1 MTTPLEARPV
11 PDIVTE
17 LPGPRARAHIEFDHA
32 WTSPSLPRAYP
43 IVPVRGLGCAVED
56 IDGNVFLD
64 FAAGIAVNSTGHS
77 HPDVVAAIQRQA
89 AQLQHFSASDF
100 YLPIYAEAAA
110 ELARIAPMA
119 PARVFIGNSGAEAVE
134 AGLKLARYATKRSNV
149 VAFLG
154 GFHGRTMGAVSL
166 TASKAKYHAHFGP
179 LLPGVY
185 HVPFGNEGLEELERR
200 VFKRL
205 MPADEFAA
213 VIVEPIQ
220 GEGGYVVP
228 EDDFLGRLRE
238 LCDRHGIL
246 LIADEVQ
253 SGAGR
258 TGKMWAVQHWD
269 VEPDILLTAKGIGSG
284 MPVGAMI
291 ARSDLMTWGP
301 GAHGSTYGGN
311 PVALAA
317 LLETVRLLEN
327 GLIANAAI
335 RGREIQDA
343 LRPLL
348 QRHPALVKDVRGKGL
363 MIGIQFDSGETAEA
377 VQMQAFERGLLVLE
391 ARRRL
396 RAHVAAARRLPGRGR
411 DGGPDL
417 RRGRRPRGDPSGRR
431 PRGRGRREA
440 GRARQRGFRRVGL
453 IRHTGPGTRTKR
465 LHGRCRARSPR
476 CATRS
481 PISCATA
488 IPWPSRASRT

>member
-1 MTTPLEARPV
+1 MSMTVQARPL
-11 PDIVTE
+11 PSIVTE

-43 IVPVRGLGCAVED
+43 LVPVRGEGCAIED

-64 FAAGIAVNSTGHS
+64 FAAGIAVNSTGHA
-77 HPDVVAAIQRQA
+77 HPRVSAAIARQA
-89 AQLQHFSASDF
+89 AELIHFSASDF
-100 YLPIYAEAAA
+100 YLPIYAHAAA
-110 ELARIAPMA
+110 RLARTAPMRG
-119 PARVFIGNSGAEAVE
+119 PTRVFFGNSGTEAVE
-134 AGLKLARYATKRSNV
+134 AALKLARHHTRRPNL

-154 GFHGRTMGAVSL
+154 AFHGRTMGAVSL

-185 HVPFGNEGLEELERR
+185 HVPFGSAGLDELEQR

-228 EDDFLGRLRE
+228 DAAFFPRLRE
-238 LCDRHGIL
+238 ICDRHGIL

-258 TGKMWAVQHWD
+258 TGKMWAIEHFG
-269 VEPDILLTAKGIGSG
+269 VEPDILLTAKGIASG
-284 MPVGAMI
+284 MPIGAMI
-291 ARSDLMTWGP
+291 ARAEVMSWGP

-317 LLETVRLLEN
+317 LMETMALLEE
-327 GLIANAAI
+327 GLIENAGA
-335 RGREIQDA
+335 RGDQAFRG

-348 QRHPALVKDVRGKGL
+348 ERHPELVRDVRGKGL
-363 MIGIQFDSGETAEA
+363 MIGVQLASGEVADAVQAEA
-377 VQMQAFERGLLVLE
+377 FQRGLLVLE
-391 ARRRL
+391 AGDDCVRMSPPLVVTAEEMATAIRIFSES
-396 RAHVAAARRLPGRGR
+396 VAAV
-411 DGGPDL
+411 
-417 RRGRRPRGDPSGRR
+417 
-431 PRGRGRREA
+431 A
-440 GRARQRGFRRVGL
+440 GRAGV
-453 IRHTGPGTRTKR
+453 
-465 LHGRCRARSPR
+465 A
-476 CATRS
+476 
-481 PISCATA
+481 
-488 IPWPSRASRT
+488 

>member
-1 MTTPLEARPV
+1 VSLPLQARPV
-11 PDIVTE
+11 PDIVTA
-17 LPGPRARAHIEFDHA
+17 LPGPKARAHIEFDHA

-89 AQLQHFSASDF
+89 AELQHFSASDF
-100 YLPIYAEAAA
+100 YLPIYAQAAA
-110 ELARIAPMA
+110 ELARISPFSS

-134 AGLKLARYATKRSNV
+134 AGLKLARHHTRRPNLI
-149 VAFLG
+149 AFLG
-154 GFHGRTMGAVSL
+154 AFHGRTMGAVSL
-166 TASKAKYHAHFGP
+166 TASKAKYHDHFGP

-185 HVPFGNEGLEELERR
+185 HVPFGNEGLEEIEQR

-213 VIVEPIQ
+213 IIVEPIQ
-220 GEGGYVVP
+220 GEGGYLVP
-228 EDDFLGRLRE
+228 EDDFLPRLRE

-291 ARSDLMTWGP
+291 AKAELMSWGP

-317 LLETVRLLEN
+317 LLETVRLLEH

-335 RGREIQDA
+335 RGREIIDA
-343 LRPLL
+343 LRPLVE
-348 QRHPALVKDVRGKGL
+348 RFPGMVREVRGKGL
-363 MIGIQFDSGETAEA
+363 MIGIAFDSAVTADA
-377 VQMQAFERGLLVLE
+377 IQLQAFERGLLVLE
-391 ARRRL
+391 AGDSAIRMSPPL
-396 RAHVAAARRLPGRGR
+396 VVSQAEAATAVQIFGEAVAHVAQHRVEDLAA
-411 DGGPDL
+411 L
-417 RRGRRPRGDPSGRR
+417 R
-431 PRGRGRREA
+431 E
-440 GRARQRGFRRVGL
+440 
-453 IRHTGPGTRTKR
+453 
-465 LHGRCRARSPR
+465 
-476 CATRS
+476 ATRS
-481 PISCATA
+481 GLTTEGFG
-488 IPWPSRASRT
+488 ASG

>member
-1 MTTPLEARPV
+1 
-11 PDIVTE
+11 
-17 LPGPRARAHIEFDHA
+17 
-32 WTSPSLPRAYP
+32 
-43 IVPVRGLGCAVED
+43 VRGLGCAVED

-89 AQLQHFSASDF
+89 AELQHFSASDF

-110 ELARIAPMA
+110 ELARIAPMS

-134 AGLKLARYATKRSNV
+134 AGLKLARYATKRPNV
-149 VAFLG
+149 IAFLG

-179 LLPGVY
+179 MLPGVY
-185 HVPFGNEGLEELERR
+185 HVPFGNEGLDEIENR

-213 VIVEPIQ
+213 IVVEPIQ

-228 EDDFLGRLRE
+228 EDDFLPRLRE

-258 TGKMWAVQHWD
+258 TGKMWALGHWD

-291 ARSDLMTWGP
+291 AKAGLMTWGP
-301 GAHGSTYGGN
+301 GAHGSTFGGN
-311 PVALAA
+311 PVSLAA
-317 LLETVRLLEN
+317 VLETIRLLEN

-348 QRHPALVKDVRGKGL
+348 TRHPALVRDVRGKGL
-363 MIGIQFDSGETAEA
+363 MIGVQFDSGQTADA
-377 VQMQAFERGLLVLE
+377 VQMQAFDRGLLVLE
-391 ARRRL
+391 AGDDCVRMSPPLVVSQAEAATAVRIL
-396 RAHVAAARRLPGRGR
+396 TEAVDHVAAHRFEDRAAVAAERRL
-411 DGGPDL
+411 
-417 RRGRRPRGDPSGRR
+417 
-431 PRGRGRREA
+431 
-440 GRARQRGFRRVGL
+440 GRATEGFG
-453 IRHTGPGTRTKR
+453 
-465 LHGRCRARSPR
+465 
-476 CATRS
+476 
-481 PISCATA
+481 
-488 IPWPSRASRT
+488 ASG